1 MYVGRWCHSDG
12 EFRPIRLLISRVVVW
27 PPMHN
32 VVSENGGKR
41 FGIAARASNIKSQQ
55 NVEQS
60 YIQPQQTHSTIEVA
74 LQGSWNKT
82 EE

>member
-1 MYVGRWCHSDG
+1 MKRQAKQGK
-12 EFRPIRLLISRVVVW
+12 IVVV
-27 PPMHN
+27 MRYYT
-32 VVSENGGKR
+32 SERRCIVLFRNL
-41 FGIAARASNIKSQQ
+41 SPQ

-74 LQGSWNKT
+74 LQLQGSWNKT